1 MKMKYSVVLDT
12 NVLLSAYQ
20 SKKGASHEVL
30 RRLADDQFE
39 IAVSVPLVLE
49 YEEILNA
56 KLDPNI
62 FTSSDVEA
70 IVNYICKI
78 GKIAEIF
85 YLWRPFLP
93 DPEDDHILEL
103 AVSAGCSH
111 IITYNKRD
119 FKGTEQFGIQVI
131 DAAEFLKLLKT

>member
-1 MKMKYSVVLDT
+1 MREKYRVVLDT

-30 RRLADDQFE
+30 RRLAEDEFE
-39 IAVSVPLVLE
+39 IALSVPLVLE

-62 FTSSDVEA
+62 FSSSYVEA

-78 GKIAEIF
+78 GKFAEIF
-85 YLWRPFLP
+85 YLWRPLLS

-103 AVSAGCSH
+103 AISAKCSH
-111 IITYNKRD
+111 IITYNKKD
-119 FKGTEQFGIQVI
+119 FKGAEQFGIQVI
-131 DAAEFLKLLKT
+131 DAAEFLNLLKN

>member
-1 MKMKYSVVLDT
+1 MKMKYRVVLDT